1 MPASKVT
8 VHSQKRRLKEPDVT
22 TLSVS
27 DSETGSG
34 SEAVRTDGYHLVV
47 EALKLNDVRT
57 IYGLVGIPI
66 TDVARVAQAE
76 GIRYIGFRHESDA
89 GHAAAAA
96 GFLTKKPGICLTV
109 SAPGFLNGLVAL
121 ANATTNCF
129 PMVQI
134 SGSSERHIVDLQR
147 GDYEELDQL
156 AVAKPLAKAAYRVNR
171 VEDIGRGVAR
181 AIRTAASGRP
191 GGVYLDIPAAVLGEV
206 VDAAAGRASLR
217 RVVDMAPRQLPAPE
231 AVDRA
236 IELLAEAQRPLVVLG
251 KGAAYAQADNAIQA
265 FIEATGLPYLPMSM
279 AKGLLPD
286 GHPQSVAAARSL
298 ALRRADVVMLVG
310 ARLNWLLGH
319 GEAPQWNPDAK
330 FIQVDIEPSELDSN
344 QPISAPL
351 VGDIGSVMSALIDRT
366 QPDQITAPPQW
377 RHELAQRSAQNV
389 AKMSQRLDA
398 DPHPMRFYSALRA
411 IRDVLRE
418 HPDAYVVNE
427 GANALDFA
435 RNVIDMS
442 VPRHRLDSG
451 TWGVMGI
458 GMGYAIAAAV
468 ESGAPVVAIEG
479 DSAFGFSGMELETI
493 CRYRLPIVVIVLNN
507 GGVYKG
513 DGINTVSSDPSPTTL
528 MLQARHDR
536 LIEAFGGKGYQATTP
551 AQLTIALTGA
561 VMSGGP
567 ALIDCVIDPTDG
579 TESGHL
585 THLNP
590 TGVEKK

>member
-1 MPASKVT
+1 M
-8 VHSQKRRLKEPDVT
+8 T
-22 TLSVS
+22 TLSSQDTATPV
-27 DSETGSG
+27 DT
-34 SEAVRTDGYHLVV
+34 AATLTDGYHLVV

-57 IYGLVGIPI
+57 IYGVVGIPI
-66 TDVARVAQAE
+66 TDVARVAQAS

-134 SGSSERHIVDLQR
+134 SGSSERHIVDLKQ

-156 AVAKPLAKAAYRVNR
+156 AAAKPFAKAAYRVNR
-171 VEDIGRGVAR
+171 AEDIGRGVAR
-181 AIRTAASGRP
+181 AIRTAVSGRP

-206 VDAAAGRASLR
+206 IDAALGGASLR
-217 RVVDMAPRQLPAPE
+217 RIVDPAPRQLPAPE

-236 IELLAEAQRPLVVLG
+236 VSLLANAQRPLVVLG
-251 KGAAYAQADNAIQA
+251 KGAAYAQADKEIRA
-265 FIEATGLPYLPMSM
+265 FIHATGLPFLPMSM
-279 AKGLLPD
+279 AKGLLSD
-286 GHPQSVAAARSL
+286 NDPQSVAAARSL
-298 ALRRADVVMLVG
+298 ALRRADVVLLVG
-310 ARLNWLLGH
+310 ARLNWLLAH

-330 FIQVDIEPSELDSN
+330 FVQVDIEPTELDSN
-344 QPISAPL
+344 QHIAAPL
-351 VGDIGSVMSALIDRT
+351 VGDVGSVMAALIDRT
-366 QPDQITAPPQW
+366 APGQITAPAPW
-377 RHELAQRSAQNV
+377 RHELAERAAQNA

-398 DPHPMRFYSALRA
+398 DPHPMQFYGALRA

-418 HPDAYVVNE
+418 YPHAYVVNE

-435 RNVIDMS
+435 RNVIDMHL
-442 VPRHRLDSG
+442 PRHRLDSG

-493 CRYRLPIVVIVLNN
+493 CRYRLPVVTIVLNN
-507 GGVYKG
+507 GGVYRG
-513 DGINTVSSDPSPTTL
+513 DGVNTVSADPSPTTL
-528 MLQARHDR
+528 MPRARHDR

-551 AQLTIALTGA
+551 DQLTIALTGA
-561 VMSGGP
+561 LMSGGP
-567 ALIDCVIDPTDG
+567 ALIDCVIDPSDG

-590 TGVEKK
+590 TGVGKK

>member
-1 MPASKVT
+1 M
-8 VHSQKRRLKEPDVT
+8 T
-22 TLSVS
+22 TLSSQDTATPV
-27 DSETGSG
+27 DT
-34 SEAVRTDGYHLVV
+34 AATLTDGYHLVV

-57 IYGLVGIPI
+57 IYGVVGIPI
-66 TDVARVAQAE
+66 TDVARVAQAS

-134 SGSSERHIVDLQR
+134 SGSSERHIVDLKQ

-156 AVAKPLAKAAYRVNR
+156 AAAKPFAKAAYRVNR
-171 VEDIGRGVAR
+171 AEDIGRGVAR
-181 AIRTAASGRP
+181 AIRTAVSGRP

-206 VDAAAGRASLR
+206 IDAAVGGASLR
-217 RVVDMAPRQLPAPE
+217 RIVDPAPRQLPAPE

-236 IELLAEAQRPLVVLG
+236 VSLLANARRPLVVLG
-251 KGAAYAQADNAIQA
+251 KGAAYAQADKEIRA
-265 FIEATGLPYLPMSM
+265 FIHATGLPFLPMSM
-279 AKGLLPD
+279 AKGLLSD
-286 GHPQSVAAARSL
+286 NDPQSVAAARSL
-298 ALRRADVVMLVG
+298 ALRRADVVLLVG

-330 FIQVDIEPSELDSN
+330 FVQVDIEPTELDSN
-344 QPISAPL
+344 QHIAAPL
-351 VGDIGSVMSALIDRT
+351 VGDIGSVMAALIDRT
-366 QPDQITAPPQW
+366 APGQITAPAPW
-377 RHELAQRSAQNV
+377 RHELAERAAQNA

-398 DPHPMRFYSALRA
+398 DPHPMQFYGALRA

-418 HPDAYVVNE
+418 YPHAYVVNE

-435 RNVIDMS
+435 RNVIDMHL
-442 VPRHRLDSG
+442 PRHRLDSG

-493 CRYRLPIVVIVLNN
+493 CRYRLPVVTIVLNN
-507 GGVYKG
+507 GGVYRG
-513 DGINTVSSDPSPTTL
+513 DGVNTVSADPSPTTL
-528 MLQARHDR
+528 MPRARHDR

-551 AQLTIALTGA
+551 DQLTIALTGA
-561 VMSGGP
+561 LMSGGP
-567 ALIDCVIDPTDG
+567 ALIDCVIDPSDG

-590 TGVEKK
+590 TGVGKK

>member
-1 MPASKVT
+1 MITESTAT
-8 VHSQKRRLKEPDVT
+8 ADTAAEL
-22 TLSVS
+22 
-27 DSETGSG
+27 
-34 SEAVRTDGYHLVV
+34 TDGYHLVV
-47 EALKLNDVRT
+47 DALKLNGVRT
-57 IYGLVGIPI
+57 IYGVVGIPI
-66 TDVARVAQAE
+66 TDVARVAQAS
-76 GIRYIGFRHESDA
+76 GVRYIGFRHESDA

-134 SGSSERHIVDLQR
+134 SGSSERHIVDLKR

-156 AVAKPLAKAAYRVNR
+156 AAAQPFAKAAYRVNR
-171 VEDIGRGVAR
+171 VEDIGRGIAR
-181 AIRTAASGRP
+181 AIRTAVSGRP
-191 GGVYLDIPAAVLGEV
+191 GGVYLDIPAAVLGDV
-206 VDAAAGRASLR
+206 IDAATAAASLR
-217 RVVDMAPRQLPAPE
+217 RVVDAAPRQLPAPV

-236 IELLAEAQRPLVVLG
+236 IGLLANAQRPLVVLG
-251 KGAAYAQADNAIQA
+251 KGAAYSQADKEIRA
-265 FIEATGLPYLPMSM
+265 FVEATGVPFLPMSM

-286 GHPQSVAAARSL
+286 DHPQSAAKARSL

-319 GEAPQWNPDAK
+319 GEAPQWNPAAQ
-330 FIQVDIEPSELDSN
+330 FIQVDIEPAELDSN
-344 QPISAPL
+344 QPIAAPL
-351 VGDIGSVMSALIDRT
+351 VGDIGSVMEALIERT
-366 QPDQITAPPQW
+366 RPNQIRAQAAW
-377 RHELAQRSAQNV
+377 QHELAERSAQNI

-398 DPHPMRFYSALRA
+398 DPHPMQFYGALRA
-411 IRDVLRE
+411 IRDVL
-418 HPDAYVVNE
+418 HDNPHVFVVNE
-427 GANALDFA
+427 GANALDLA

-458 GMGYAIAAAV
+458 GMGYSIAAAV
-468 ESGAPVVAIEG
+468 ESDCPVVAIEG

-493 CRYRLPIVVIVLNN
+493 CRYQLPIVVIVLNN
-507 GGVYKG
+507 GGVYRG
-513 DGINTVSSDPSPTTL
+513 DGINTVSTDPSPTTL
-528 MLQARHDR
+528 MLSARHDR
-536 LIEAFGGKGYQATTP
+536 LIEAFGGKGYQVTTP

-561 VMSGGP
+561 LMSGRP
-567 ALIDCVIDPTDG
+567 TVIDCVIDPTDG

-590 TGVEKK
+590 TGVGKQ

>member
-8 VHSQKRRLKEPDVT
+8 VHSQKRSLKEADVS

-217 RVVDMAPRQLPAPE
+217 RVVDIAPRQLPAPE

-251 KGAAYAQADNAIQA
+251 KGAAYAQADNEIQA

-286 GHPQSVAAARSL
+286 SHPQSVAAARSL

>member
-1 MPASKVT
+1 M
-8 VHSQKRRLKEPDVT
+8 T
-22 TLSVS
+22 TLSSQDTVTPV
-27 DSETGSG
+27 DT
-34 SEAVRTDGYHLVV
+34 AATLTDGYRLVV

-57 IYGLVGIPI
+57 IYGVVGIPI
-66 TDVARVAQAE
+66 TDVARVAQAS

-96 GFLTKKPGICLTV
+96 GFLTKKPGVCLTV

-134 SGSSERHIVDLQR
+134 SGSSERHIVDLKQ
-147 GDYEELDQL
+147 GDYEELEQL
-156 AVAKPLAKAAYRVNR
+156 AAAKPFAKAAYRINR
-171 VEDIGRGVAR
+171 AEDIGRGVAR
-181 AIRTAASGRP
+181 AIRTAVSGRP

-206 VDAAAGRASLR
+206 IDAAVGGASLR
-217 RVVDMAPRQLPAPE
+217 RIVDPAPRQLPAPE

-236 IELLAEAQRPLVVLG
+236 VSLLANAQRPLVVLG
-251 KGAAYAQADNAIQA
+251 KGAAYAQADKEIRA
-265 FIEATGLPYLPMSM
+265 FIHATGLPFLPMSM
-279 AKGLLPD
+279 AKGLLSD
-286 GHPQSVAAARSL
+286 NDPQSVAAARSL
-298 ALRRADVVMLVG
+298 ALRRADVVLLVG

-330 FIQVDIEPSELDSN
+330 FVQVDIEPTELDSN
-344 QPISAPL
+344 QHIAAPL
-351 VGDIGSVMSALIDRT
+351 VGDIGSVMAALIDRT
-366 QPDQITAPPQW
+366 APGQITAPAPW
-377 RHELAQRSAQNV
+377 RRELAERAAQNA

-398 DPHPMRFYSALRA
+398 DPHPMQFYGALRA

-418 HPDAYVVNE
+418 YPHAYVVNE

-435 RNVIDMS
+435 RNVIDMHL
-442 VPRHRLDSG
+442 PRHRLDSG

-493 CRYRLPIVVIVLNN
+493 CRYRLPVVTIVLNN
-507 GGVYKG
+507 GGVYRG
-513 DGINTVSSDPSPTTL
+513 DGVNTASADPSPTTL
-528 MLQARHDR
+528 MPRARHDR

-551 AQLTIALTGA
+551 DQLTIALTGA
-561 VMSGGP
+561 LMSGGP
-567 ALIDCVIDPTDG
+567 ALIDCVIDPSDG

-590 TGVEKK
+590 TGVGKK